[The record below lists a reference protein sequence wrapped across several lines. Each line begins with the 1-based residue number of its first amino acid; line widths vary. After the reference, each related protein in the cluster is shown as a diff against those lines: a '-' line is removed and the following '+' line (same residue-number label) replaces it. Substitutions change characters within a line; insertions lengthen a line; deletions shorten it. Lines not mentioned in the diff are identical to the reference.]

1 MESSMYKSSI
11 LILGAAM
18 LAGATAMPAR
28 AMVHQIGSV
37 NVSNDHY
44 TDVSW
49 QHFEGP
55 VIRLRMVAEGD
66 AIDCDHV
73 AVTYY
78 DGTTHNV
85 FSGTMVKGS
94 IETITFPEGDS
105 RIRYVDFACKAASVD
120 GARIALSSVSEGW
133 DRDRWARE
141 PHVTTYEADASAYSR

>member
-1 MESSMYKSSI
+1 MYMSSF
-11 LILGAAM
+11 LIVGAAL

-28 AMVHQIGSV
+28 AVVHQIGSV

-73 AVTYY
+73 AVTYH

-85 FSGTMVKGS
+85 FSGTMTKDS

-105 RIRYVDFACKAASVD
+105 RIRDVNFACKAQAVD
-120 GARIALSSVSEGW
+120 GARIALSSVSAG
-133 DRDRWARE
+133 WARE
-141 PHVTTYEADASAYSR
+141 PSVTTYEADAPYYTR

>member
-1 MESSMYKSSI
+1 MYKSSF
-11 LILGAAM
+11 LILGVAL
-18 LAGATAMPAR
+18 LAGATAMPAH

-66 AIDCDHV
+66 TIDCDHV
-73 AVTYY
+73 AVTYH

-85 FSGTMVKGS
+85 FSGVMTRDS

-105 RIRYVDFACKAASVD
+105 RIDFVDFACKAETVD

-133 DRDRWARE
+133 DGDSWARH
-141 PHVTTYEADASAYSR
+141 PHVTTTESDAPIYSH